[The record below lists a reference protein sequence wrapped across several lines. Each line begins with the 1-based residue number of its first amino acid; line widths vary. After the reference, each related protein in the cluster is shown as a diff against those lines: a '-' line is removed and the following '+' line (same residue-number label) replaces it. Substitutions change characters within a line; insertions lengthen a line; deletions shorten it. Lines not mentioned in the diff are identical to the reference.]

1 MTSFDVCS
9 KISKSD
15 DRHPQPL
22 DAQSWYLCKKES
34 LGIMFDKWKSK
45 AFMTKPLPVPL
56 PEATENSKADHVR
69 PASCHVGKVSHVK
82 CITLRVH
89 HHVTDVMCREV
100 SGVDYTYSLKPGQSF
115 IFLAIYTFWVFSY
128 NLRFRFIGY
137 QVQCREMCCD
147 ISASIALH

>member
-56 PEATENSKADHVR
+56 PEASENSKADHVR
-69 PASCHVGKVSHVK
+69 PDRYDVGKVSHVK
-82 CITLRVH
+82 CITLQAYYQYNVANF
-89 HHVTDVMCREV
+89 MCREV
-100 SGVDYTYSLKPGQSF
+100 SGVGHGLKPGQRV
-115 IFLAIYTFWVFSY
+115 IV
-128 NLRFRFIGY
+128 
-137 QVQCREMCCD
+137 
-147 ISASIALH
+147 